1 MIVMK
6 KIFLVLVLALM
17 SLNVFAQ
24 GIDVFF
30 ADDDSFDNRIID
42 NGFILNLPTGSI
54 GSTNNEPA
62 PIGNGLIILTA
73 LGAGYAIRHRRDK
86 L

>member
-24 GIDVFF
+24 RRDVFF
-30 ADDDSFDNRIID
+30 ADDDSFDNRFGET
-42 NGFILNLPTGSI
+42 GFMLSLPSGVI

-73 LGAGYAIRHRRDK
+73 LGAGYAMKKRK
-86 L
+86 K